1 MPKTTAKKRRKAPR
15 TRAIEPAIPRAIV
28 PQSIVEQTKAF
39 TAPRGRLEMGGVLV
53 GHVDED
59 GNNVVMAGLFPKQTE
74 EEPGYCEFEG
84 KWMAIACAAADHANE
99 AVSGSDG
106 SEVPTLRVIGWIHT
120 HPGLDIFLSGTDV
133 DTYQQMQRNSPDDRF
148 VAVVVDP
155 LMEKNGVFLTPDKPN
170 TFSIASGQASLDG
183 FLRERYLSFLARLE
197 SVRERLGR
205 EELPFIITGDLHRD
219 HISRGFVD
227 DYMTHKLDSIHHA
240 KMEINGIKDD
250 ISTLSSDISE
260 IRRGLRE
267 ITSEFSQIR
276 KISHRTRE
284 NEDSISA
291 VERSLNELQMEVPG
305 ISSRIGEIEDS
316 MKSHS
321 VEISKNRRGLVASE
335 HRIDSE
341 ISTIINDMVELNENQ
356 ERDRSNILQAASVIS
371 GLERSIEVQG
381 IRNQQLGDIVEKIGS
396 QARTPKPKSR
406 RQMERQEWDELA
418 RKLEQGQ
425 PNREILREHF
435 GLIAMNQRFC
445 AVALKRIRKKP
456 QATSNPDKIE
466 RKRWQQLSIP
476 EFFYGFLG
484 KF

>member
-1 MPKTTAKKRRKAPR
+1 M
-15 TRAIEPAIPRAIV
+15 
-28 PQSIVEQTKAF
+28 
-39 TAPRGRLEMGGVLV
+39 
-53 GHVDED
+53 
-59 GNNVVMAGLFPKQTE
+59 N
-74 EEPGYCEFEG
+74 
-84 KWMAIACAAADHANE
+84 
-99 AVSGSDG
+99 
-106 SEVPTLRVIGWIHT
+106 
-120 HPGLDIFLSGTDV
+120 
-133 DTYQQMQRNSPDDRF
+133 
-148 VAVVVDP
+148 
-155 LMEKNGVFLTPDKPN
+155 
-170 TFSIASGQASLDG
+170 
-183 FLRERYLSFLARLE
+183 
-197 SVRERLGR
+197 
-205 EELPFIITGDLHRD
+205 
-219 HISRGFVD
+219 
-227 DYMTHKLDSIHHA
+227 KLDSIHHA

-381 IRNQQLGDIVEKIGS
+381 IRNQQLGDIVQKIRS
-396 QARTPKPKSR
+396 QARTPNPKSR

-445 AVALKRIRKKP
+445 AVALKMIRPVSMKESKHGRG
-456 QATSNPDKIE
+456 ATLGSPE
-466 RKRWQQLSIP
+466 RTHFEWVNHGASAVKRLLVKTFIR
-476 EFFYGFLG
+476 
-484 KF
+484 